1 MRRLRRRLFLRV
13 FLCSF
18 LFLSCWNSDL
28 SLVLG
33 GWFKWCVDQ
42 IRIVVYFARAGFVTD
57 HAEDDRDE
65 KECRYGCDQQTAN
78 DSAAKRRVLLAAFA
92 KPERHRHHANDHCE
106 RGHQDRTKTGMTG
119 SDRGVERAS

>member
-1 MRRLRRRLFLRV
+1 MRLLRRRLFLRV

-18 LFLSCWNSDL
+18 LFLSCWNSDS

-42 IRIVVYFARAGFVTD
+42 IRIVVYFAWPHFVAD

-65 KECRYGCDQQTAN
+65 KECRHCRDKQSAN
-78 DSAAKRRVLLAAFA
+78 DSAAKRCVLLAAFA
-92 KPERHRHHANDHCE
+92 KPERHRHHA
-106 RGHQDRTKTGMTG
+106 
-119 SDRGVERAS
+119 

>member
-57 HAEDDRDE
+57 HAKYDWNE
-65 KECRYGCDQQTAN
+65 KECRDGRDKQAAN
-78 DSAAKRRVLLAAFA
+78 DSAAKRCVLLAAFA
-92 KPERHRHHANDHCE
+92 KPERHRHHADNH
-106 RGHQDRTKTGMTG
+106 R
-119 SDRGVERAS
+119 